1 MGDPAVGRH
10 MGKLKRRL
18 LGIVGV
24 VIGIV
29 TLRRLYRRRAKASES
44 ERTEP
49 AD

>member
-24 VIGIV
+24 AVGIV
-29 TLRRLYRRRAKASES
+29 TLRAMYRRRAKASES
-44 ERTEP
+44 DRAEP